1 MSGTTTAWKWHH
13 TGFSVREIDSVI
25 NYYGKSLGFE
35 VIFEARNMSDLISS
49 ITGVQGLG
57 AHLVQMKS
65 KISDQVLEF
74 IEFTN
79 VPKIV
84 DDILP
89 IYPGR
94 AHTAYLVKDLET
106 AVESMK
112 REGGILLG
120 RITEFSEG
128 KAAYCAD
135 RFGTVVE
142 LEEWIQTP

>member
-65 KISDQVLEF
+65 KI
-74 IEFTN
+74 
-79 VPKIV
+79 V
-84 DDILP
+84 DEILP

-94 AHTAYLVKDLET
+94 AHTAYLVKDIED